1 MKIFCIGLH
10 KTGTVSLEAAL
21 QKLGF
26 RTRHGWVKHSDMIKK
41 AIHDGKKPLEYLNMD
56 IGFNDPGADYA
67 YLDLYAVRDHFV
79 WMDKHYPGSK
89 FILTVREENQWVESV
104 KRQIKKRPDSPF
116 FHQYYFQNELQWRNF
131 KRMHENTVMEYFIH
145 RPNDMLIINIPQGD
159 GFAKLCDFL
168 NMDMSGLPNEF
179 PHKNKSPKS

>member
-21 QKLGF
+21 QQLGF
-26 RTRHGWVKHSDMIKK
+26 QTRHGWVKHSDMIE
-41 AIHDGKKPLEYLNMD
+41 AAMHCGLKPLEFLHEE
-56 IGFNDPGADYA
+56 IGFNDPEADYA

-79 WMDKHYPGSK
+79 WMDRHYPGSK

-116 FHQYYFQNELQWRNF
+116 FHHYYFQNELQWRNF
-131 KRMHENTVMEYFIH
+131 KRMHERTVMEYFVD
-145 RPNDMLIINIPQGD
+145 RPEDLLVMNIPAGD
-159 GFAKLCDFL
+159 GFPILCDFL
-168 NMDMSGLPNEF
+168 NKDMSGLPNEF
-179 PHKNKSPKS
+179 PHFNKSPKS